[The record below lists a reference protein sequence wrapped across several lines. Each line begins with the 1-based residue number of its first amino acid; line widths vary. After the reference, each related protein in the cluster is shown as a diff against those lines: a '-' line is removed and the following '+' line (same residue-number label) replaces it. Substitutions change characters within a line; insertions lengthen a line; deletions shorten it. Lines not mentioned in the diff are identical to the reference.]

1 MTKPVTF
8 VLIFAFFFSCAFMIY
23 EQISYDAA
31 GTTTIV
37 VEAEDTLWD
46 IAKEL
51 RSDSEQDLRNVVQE
65 IQELNGLDNPTI
77 YPGQELIV
85 PRWSEQMLGMDN
97 NSEDLR
103 FNN

>member
-1 MTKPVTF
+1 MSKPVTF
-8 VLIFAFFFSCAFMIY
+8 VLIFAFFFSCGFMIY
-23 EQISYDAA
+23 EQVGSNAA
-31 GTTTIV
+31 GTATIV
-37 VEAEDTLWD
+37 VRAEDTLWD

-85 PRWSEQMLGMDN
+85 PRSEQMLGMDN
-97 NSEDLR
+97 KTEDLKL
-103 FNN
+103 NN